1 MCYHH
6 PQQVTTYLHAAL
18 EWLIWSTRRI
28 PGGTGWLLGCSWQEP
43 SPHVH
48 THRPAD
54 YELRSQLV
62 CKGLGVSYCQI
73 TECIRTHCRHFEPFI
88 ATHCK
93 SAFLQPLPKGNK
105 QQHSGWTDCLLIIQ
119 NFFSITSDWI
129 YFKRL
134 NNKAKI
140 SKIQWNFICC
150 PVPVIPVQ
158 PFADSLTKTLMRWRH
173 VCEGSRL

>member
-1 MCYHH
+1 MCYHN

-28 PGGTGWLLGCSWQEP
+28 PGGTGWLVGCSREEAN
-43 SPHVH
+43 PHVH

-54 YELRSQLV
+54 YEMRSQLV
-62 CKGLGVSYCQI
+62 CKGLGCPTVKLLSVLGPTADILSPLLPLTVS
-73 TECIRTHCRHFEPFI
+73 
-88 ATHCK
+88 
-93 SAFLQPLPKGNK
+93 L
-105 QQHSGWTDCLLIIQ
+105 HSCSLCLKETNNNTLDELIVYLLIR

-150 PVPVIPVQ
+150 PVPIIPVR